1 MKIKEIR
8 DTIARLNWNRQDAT
22 GGTRDEN
29 RRTNLPIILASHIT
43 AVEALEIPPRFLR
56 DIEDRSHAIQRAKL
70 AIERWHAA
78 TLTTPQPTPE

>member
-1 MKIKEIR
+1 MKTKEIR
-8 DTIARLNWNRQDAT
+8 ETIARLNWNRQDAT

-29 RRTNLPIILASHIT
+29 LRTNLPAVLAPHI
-43 AVEALEIPPRFLR
+43 AAAALEIPPRFLR
-56 DIEDRSHAIQRAKL
+56 NIEGRSHAIQRAKL